1 MKVIVIGS
9 HGFIGS
15 RICYKLINSG
25 HQVYGIDDLSIYNSS
40 KIDFYYFNQ
49 NLRQEIFLKNLKN
62 FSRLNCNHSFEF
74 EKIVNTFEPDVVI
87 NVAGTSIADVC
98 KKNTQ
103 EAVES
108 IYSLNSNILEVL
120 KNKNIQKYIF
130 FSSSMV
136 YGDFS
141 KENISEVDETN
152 PIDPYGAIK
161 LGCEYLI
168 KSFNQQFELPY
179 VIIRPSAVYGPTD
192 ANMRVSGIF
201 MYNSFV
207 NKPLKVMDKE
217 ERLDFTYVDDLA
229 NGINSLISKDVIN
242 ETFNLTTGN
251 SRTIYEFAS
260 IIKTIKHNVVI
271 ESNADKVE
279 FMEGL
284 KRPKRGTLNISKA
297 REIINFNPEY
307 DLEKGVAEYLS
318 FMEEHCLDY
327 FEKYNI

>member
-1 MKVIVIGS
+1 MKIIVIGS

-15 RICYKLINSG
+15 KICSKLINSG
-25 HQVYGIDDLSIYNSS
+25 HQVFGIDDLSIYNTN

-49 NLRQEIFLKNLKN
+49 NLRQKIFLKDLKD

-74 EKIVNTFEPDVVI
+74 EKIVNSFAPDIII

-120 KNKNIQKYIF
+120 KNKNIKKYIF

-136 YGDFS
+136 YGNFS
-141 KENISEVDETN
+141 REIISEDDETN

-168 KSFNQQFELPY
+168 KSFNQQFNLPY
-179 VIIRPSAVYGPTD
+179 VIVRPSAVYGPTD

-201 MYNSFV
+201 IYNSFI
-207 NKPLKVMDKE
+207 NKPLKVMDKQ

-229 NGINSLISKDVIN
+229 NGIKNIVSNDVTN
-242 ETFNLTTGN
+242 EIFNLTTGD
-251 SRTIYEFAS
+251 SKTIYEFAS
-260 IIKTIKHNVVI
+260 IIKSIKKNVII
-271 ESNADKVE
+271 ESNAGEVE

-297 REIINFNPEY
+297 REILNFKPAY
-307 DLEKGVAEYLS
+307 DLEKGVKEYLD
-318 FMEEHCLDY
+318 FMEENCLSY
-327 FEKYNI
+327 FEKYKK